1 MRLACLRR
9 TQDDLERPA
18 GRSCDDSAAAIARGE
33 TLADLDAEFHKA
45 IVAATKNDVLLR
57 FINVFYLMSRKRREI
72 YFDARAAEQT
82 LARAA
87 PAAVRRDRGAGCDA
101 GPADSAPPPEGRGRL
116 LPDVLFRRAAAA
128 RGGGVRWPAK
138 RATAKPAR
146 RSSPSGL
153 TRAAHPAHP
162 VDSSAGAGAA
172 GGAGRGHRRADTAP
186 DTLRACAIGCDVVIV
201 RAQLPDDIFDAAAS
215 LIGAVRHGA
224 GVDMI
229 PIAAATARGV
239 LVANVPGVNAN
250 TVAEHVLRSMLQLAR
265 HSAPMTLRLRE
276 RSAGWAKARA
286 LADAGFELR
295 RTHARA
301 GRLRPRR
308 PGDRAPVWRGPVDD
322 RARTHAVRRGPPATH
337 LARRVPLPEL
347 LAQSDFVVLAC
358 PLTDETRGLIGAP
371 ELALMQRGACL
382 VNVAR
387 GPVVDEPAL
396 VEALQSR
403 RLAGA
408 ALDVFDAQPAA

>member
-1 MRLACLRR
+1 LSLPRILLTQSIHPQAQARLAE
-9 TQDDLERPA
+9 Q
-18 GRSCDDSAAAIARGE
+18 GE
-33 TLADLDAEFHKA
+33 I
-45 IVAATKNDVLLR
+45 IVAPNT
-57 FINVFYLMSRKRREI
+57 
-72 YFDARAAEQT
+72 
-82 LARAA
+82 A
-87 PAAVRRDRGAGCDA
+87 PA
-101 GPADSAPPPEGRGRL
+101 
-116 LPDVLFRRAAAA
+116 
-128 RGGGVRWPAK
+128 
-138 RATAKPAR
+138 
-146 RSSPSGL
+146 
-153 TRAAHPAHP
+153 
-162 VDSSAGAGAA
+162 
-172 GGAGRGHRRADTAP
+172 
-186 DTLRACAIGCDVVIV
+186 TLRACAIGCEVVIV

-239 LVANVPGVNAN
+239 LVANLPGVNAN

-286 LADAGFELR
+286 LADAGFEL
-295 RTHARA
+295 A
-301 GRLRPRR
+301 GRTL
-308 PGDRAPVWRGPVDD
+308 GLVGFGHVGRAIAHLCGAGLSMTVLAHTRSPW
-322 RARTHAVRRGPPATH
+322 ATGER

-371 ELALMQRGACL
+371 ELALMKRGACL

-387 GPVVDEPAL
+387 GAVVAEPAL
-396 VEALQSR
+396 IEALQSR

-408 ALDVFDAQPAA
+408 ALDVFDAIPLRDDHPYWEMEQVLITPHVAGITEDSMQRMGHAAVLAVTHLLRGEVPPNCINPQATTAFLQRLESQRG